1 MTSKVQEA
9 PAWQKVGLV
18 GGFIAALLGCIWL
31 MQRQGAWFYVGV
43 VGATGVTFGYVYA
56 AMKVFA
62 RETVRPAMR
71 RYTLRFGGSM
81 SAYVLLLLIGV
92 TLHNQGLTEGALGYA
107 VALAPAVAVLCAIA
121 SLGFYVAEETD
132 EFIRANLIQ
141 SLLWGTGA
149 TLGVATVWGFL
160 ETFGKAPHVP
170 GWAAVPVFAIAMG
183 LAQALISRRYR

>member
-1 MTSKVQEA
+1 MSAEVKNA
-9 PAWQKVGLV
+9 PAWQKAGLV
-18 GGFIAALLGCIWL
+18 GGFVAALLAFIWL
-31 MQRQGAWFYVGV
+31 MQRQGAWFYVGAA
-43 VGATGVTFGYVYA
+43 GATGVTFGYVYA
-56 AMKVFA
+56 AMKLFA

-92 TLHNQGLTEGALGYA
+92 TLHNQGLTEGPLGY
-107 VALAPAVAVLCAIA
+107 VIALAPAVAVLCAIA

-149 TLGVATVWGFL
+149 TLGIATVWGFL

-170 GWAAVPVFAIAMG
+170 GWATVPVFATAMG